1 MCHAAAFTGLYNDST
16 RIFVSFVVC
25 MVITEA
31 CRKIHKEREETIAD
45 AIGKALKD
53 APSKKGGYR
62 YKVIIVKLH
71 DNC

>member
-1 MCHAAAFTGLYNDST
+1 M
-16 RIFVSFVVC
+16 I
-25 MVITEA
+25 ITEA
-31 CRKIHKEREETIAD
+31 CRKIHKEREETIEG